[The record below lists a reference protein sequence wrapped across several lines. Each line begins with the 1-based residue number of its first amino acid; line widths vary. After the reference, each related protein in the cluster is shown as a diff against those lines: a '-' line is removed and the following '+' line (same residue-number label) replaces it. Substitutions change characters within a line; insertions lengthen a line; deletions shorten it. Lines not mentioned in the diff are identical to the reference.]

1 MTLKNTLEKY
11 LGDLLE
17 KDPQVKEQ
25 IDKLFPND
33 KKLKEIVDNKN
44 SEVTTNSQEGEI
56 KEMAKFEKQESEYI
70 SGNDLV
76 GIDDVRFEILTEVK
90 LESSNFGMKPRG
102 SVNVSKKGVTTKHT
116 WTLNQQNTNFLIDS
130 FGDESASWIGKSV
143 GVFVENIKGNNAIR
157 IKA

>member
-1 MTLKNTLEKY
+1 
-11 LGDLLE
+11 
-17 KDPQVKEQ
+17 
-25 IDKLFPND
+25 
-33 KKLKEIVDNKN
+33 
-44 SEVTTNSQEGEI
+44 
-56 KEMAKFEKQESEYI
+56 
-70 SGNDLV
+70 
-76 GIDDVRFEILTEVK
+76 
-90 LESSNFGMKPRG
+90 MKPRG

>member
-1 MTLKNTLEKY
+1 MSVLTPTLSTSPTDAVPL
-11 LGDLLE
+11 
-17 KDPQVKEQ
+17 
-25 IDKLFPND
+25 
-33 KKLKEIVDNKN
+33 KLKPRL
-44 SEVTTNSQEGEI
+44 
-56 KEMAKFEKQESEYI
+56 YI
-70 SGNDLV
+70 LPSVSVVLATLIEV